1 MLYIAWLTRTFRVH
15 YAHKQST
22 MTPEEQFDRVFA
34 SAMQDRQALRRF
46 LDGVTAIQ
54 ARWHPPDGEWSIL
67 EGLEHI
73 MLTEEFFRSTLL
85 TILREAE
92 ASHTWDN

>member
-1 MLYIAWLTRTFRVH
+1 M
-15 YAHKQST
+15 

-34 SAMQDRQALRRF
+34 SAMQDRQALLHF

-73 MLTEEFFRSTLL
+73 MLTEEFFRSGSCWIPGSYIPCIGLKRL
-85 TILREAE
+85 V
-92 ASHTWDN
+92 

>member
-1 MLYIAWLTRTFRVH
+1 
-15 YAHKQST
+15 

-46 LDGVTAIQ
+46 LDGVTEIQ

-73 MLTEEFFRSTLL
+73 AQFITVCS
-85 TILREAE
+85 A
-92 ASHTWDN
+92 

>member
-1 MLYIAWLTRTFRVH
+1 
-15 YAHKQST
+15 

-46 LDGVTAIQ
+46 LDGITTIQ

-67 EGLEHI
+67 EGLGLEI
-73 MLTEEFFRSTLL
+73 ATPADARE
-85 TILREAE
+85 ILALKGSDQV
-92 ASHTWDN
+92 AF

>member
-1 MLYIAWLTRTFRVH
+1 
-15 YAHKQST
+15 

-54 ARWHPPDGEWSIL
+54 ARWPPPGRRMVDPG
-67 EGLEHI
+67 G
-73 MLTEEFFRSTLL
+73 
-85 TILREAE
+85 A
-92 ASHTWDN
+92 

>member
-1 MLYIAWLTRTFRVH
+1 
-15 YAHKQST
+15 

-34 SAMQDRQALRRF
+34 SAMQDRQALLRF

-54 ARWHPPDGEWSIL
+54 ARWHPPDGAWSIL

-73 MLTEEFFRSTLL
+73 MLTEEFFRSTFADHPARGRGQEHLGQCPGQP
-85 TILREAE
+85 RQNVGRSA
-92 ASHTWDN
+92 AAP

>member
-1 MLYIAWLTRTFRVH
+1 
-15 YAHKQST
+15 

-34 SAMQDRQALRRF
+34 SAMQDRQALLRF
-46 LDGVTAIQ
+46 LDDVTEIQ

-73 MLTEEFFRSTLL
+73 MLTEEFFRSHLL
-85 TILREAE
+85 TIL
-92 ASHTWDN
+92 